1 MTMASNTFVHK
12 HYEKVILAVLLLLF
26 SGLLY
31 LQLSVVQKSQG
42 KKVDDIVN
50 APEPPADFVKT
61 DYNAKEFSREAL
73 FDKNNLSWSDL
84 WDGKNPFRD
93 DKNAALVDMMIPVK
107 MALCKN
113 ANDIHLTPISS
124 FPPIGSDEKGKCIF
138 CHVTLDAPKK
148 ADADVV
154 DQSKPVSDNDT
165 NRNGIPDDWEEL
177 HKIFVA
183 ASGDEPAPV
192 GDNDN
197 DGFNDKAEYLAGT
210 HPCDPKSH
218 PAYVT
223 KLVLDS
229 EKVTADV
236 AFDEFL
242 DEKLRSEIS
251 NILFEDKIGA
261 DRGKFRYTSN
271 GKIRRMETCKVG
283 SEIQYRKRATS
294 DPKGFVPSIGF
305 KLDKISMEEVEVKNS
320 RNGEIRKTKQPVA
333 EIVSIKE
340 PALRFKCYK
349 NKPIITG
356 HLRVFLIST
365 IDQKKYNVRIGEK
378 ITLGSE
384 EFGTEE
390 YTAVA
395 IQGSGSNT
403 VLVLK
408 DSKGTEYKIVVPAQ
422 DGEAVEDG
430 AAS

>member
-12 HYEKVILAVLLLLF
+12 HYEKVILAALLLLF

-50 APEPPADFVKT
+50 AKEPPADFVKT

-73 FDKNNLSWSDL
+73 FDKNNLSWHGL
-84 WDGKNPFRD
+84 WEGKNPFTN
-93 DKNAALVDMMIPVK
+93 DKNAAQVDMMIPVK

-124 FPPIGSDEKGKCIF
+124 FPPIGSEEKGKCIF

-154 DQSKPVSDNDT
+154 DQSKPVSDNDI
-165 NRNGIPDDWEEL
+165 NRNGIPDTWEEL
-177 HKIFVA
+177 HKIFVEA
-183 ASGDEPAPV
+183 NGDEPAPI
-192 GDNDN
+192 GDNDK
-197 DGFNDKAEYLAGT
+197 DGFDDKEEYLAGT

-223 KLVLDS
+223 KLVLNS
-229 EKVTADV
+229 EKTVADV
-236 AFDEFL
+236 AFEEFL
-242 DEKLRSEIS
+242 DSKLRSEIS
-251 NILFEDKIGA
+251 NIRFEDKIGA

-271 GKIRRMETCKVG
+271 GKTRRMETCKVG
-283 SEIQYRKRATS
+283 TEILYRKRATS

-305 KLDKISMEEVEVKNS
+305 KLDKIDMEEMSVQAKNGNVK
-320 RNGEIRKTKQPVA
+320 KVKVPVA
-333 EIVSIKE
+333 EIVSVTD

-349 NKPIITG
+349 NQPIITG
-356 HLRVFLIST
+356 HLRVFLLNT
-365 IDQKKYNVRIGEK
+365 VDQKNYNVRIGEK

-384 EFGTEE
+384 EFGEEE
-390 YTAVA
+390 YTASA
-395 IQGSGSNT
+395 ILGTGAET
-403 VLVLK
+403 VLILK
-408 DSKGTEYKIVVPAQ
+408 DGKGAEFKVALPAPAEG
-422 DGEAVEDG
+422 DKAGDT
-430 AAS
+430 AS